1 MGVVDDQR
9 QISMQSGV
17 RVAEGRRGGVKARQ
31 RLLRPKQQ
39 DRFGFRF
46 YRVYFAF
53 GSRYRTILACA
64 KREDEPVCSGGRTK
78 VRMSS
83 KRLSARRVHCDGKGW
98 RADLPGRDWH
108 EFPLG

>member
-1 MGVVDDQR
+1 
-9 QISMQSGV
+9 MQSGV

-83 KRLSARRVHCDGKGW
+83 KRLSAHVASTVMEKDGGRTSRGEIGMSSLW
-98 RADLPGRDWH
+98 VRAVNR
-108 EFPLG
+108 